1 LKKLYVVDLSEE
13 EKEQLEELTNKGQ
26 SAARKI
32 KRAHILLLADE
43 GLSTTAAVSH
53 RR

>member
-26 SAARKI
+26 S
-32 KRAHILLLADE
+32 DN
-43 GLSTTAAVSH
+43 VW
-53 RR
+53 